1 MVPSRFRNEYRHNE
15 IATSS
20 QGKLIIMM
28 YEGAVKFVNLAIEGV
43 DNKDLSKKG
52 MYINKAHDIINE
64 LSLALDMEKG
74 GEVSQKLE
82 TLYQFVL
89 HQLTL
94 ANIKS
99 DRKALESI
107 LNVLNPLLEAWTELL
122 AKSKNKDTNNNNQQ
136 DSSQTP
142 RNNIAPQC

>member
-1 MVPSRFRNEYRHNE
+1 MVPSRFRKEYRHNE

-20 QGKLIIMM
+20 QGRLIIMM

-52 MYINKAHDIINE
+52 IYINKAHDIINE
-64 LSLALDMEKG
+64 LSLALDMKKG
-74 GEVSQKLE
+74 GEIAQKLE
-82 TLYQFVL
+82 SLYQFIL

-107 LNVLNPLLEAWTELL
+107 LNVLTPLLEAWTKLL
-122 AKSKNKDTNNNNQQ
+122 TKSNNSNTNN
-136 DSSQTP
+136 TP
-142 RNNIAPQC
+142 QNLNKTPPKI

>member
-1 MVPSRFRNEYRHNE
+1 MVPSRFRKEYRHNE

-20 QGKLIIMM
+20 QGRLIIMM

-52 MYINKAHDIINE
+52 IYINKAHDIINE
-64 LSLALDMEKG
+64 LSLALDMKKG
-74 GEVSQKLE
+74 GEIAQKLE
-82 TLYQFVL
+82 SLYQFIL

-99 DRKALESI
+99 DRKARESI
-107 LNVLNPLLEAWTELL
+107 LNVLTPLLEAWTKLL
-122 AKSKNKDTNNNNQQ
+122 TKSNNNNSNNAPQNLNK
-136 DSSQTP
+136 TP
-142 RNNIAPQC
+142 PKNIASQC

>member
-1 MVPSRFRNEYRHNE
+1 MVPSRFRKEYRYNE

-20 QGKLIIMM
+20 QGRLIIMM

-52 MYINKAHDIINE
+52 KYINKAHDIVNE
-64 LSLALDMEKG
+64 LSLALDMKKG
-74 GEVSQKLE
+74 GEVAQKLE
-82 TLYQFVL
+82 ALYQFIL
-89 HQLTL
+89 HQLTV

-107 LNVLNPLLEAWTELL
+107 LKVLVPLLDAWTELSD
-122 AKSKNKDTNNNNQQ
+122 KSKNNNTNNTHQ
-136 DSSQTP
+136 SLAKTP
-142 RNNIAPQC
+142 PKNIASKC

>member
-1 MVPSRFRNEYRHNE
+1 
-15 IATSS
+15 
-20 QGKLIIMM
+20 M

-52 MYINKAHDIINE
+52 IYINKAHDIINE
-64 LSLALDMEKG
+64 LSLALDMKKG
-74 GEVSQKLE
+74 GEIAQKLE
-82 TLYQFVL
+82 SLYQFIL

-107 LNVLNPLLEAWTELL
+107 LNVLTPLLEAWTKLL
-122 AKSKNKDTNNNNQQ
+122 TKSNNNNTNN
-136 DSSQTP
+136 TP
-142 RNNIAPQC
+142 QNLNKTPPKNIASQC

>member
-1 MVPSRFRNEYRHNE
+1 MVPSRFRKEYRHNE

-20 QGKLIIMM
+20 QGRLIIMM

-43 DNKDLSKKG
+43 DSKDLSKKG
-52 MYINKAHDIINE
+52 LYINKAHDVINE
-64 LSLALDMEKG
+64 LSLALDMKKG
-74 GEVSQKLE
+74 GEVAQKLE
-82 TLYQFVL
+82 ALYQFIL

-107 LNVLNPLLEAWTELL
+107 LNVLTPLLEAWTKLL
-122 AKSKNKDTNNNNQQ
+122 TKSNNNTNN
-136 DSSQTP
+136 TP
-142 RNNIAPQC
+142 RNSIKLHQKI

>member
-1 MVPSRFRNEYRHNE
+1 MVPSRFRKEYRHNE

-20 QGKLIIMM
+20 QGKLIVMM

-52 MYINKAHDIINE
+52 IYINKAHDIVNE
-64 LSLALDMEKG
+64 LSLALDLKKG
-74 GEVSQKLE
+74 GEVAQKLE
-82 TLYQFVL
+82 SLYQFIL

-107 LNVLNPLLEAWTELL
+107 LNVLTPLLQAWTELF
-122 AKSKNKDTNNNNQQ
+122 ANDKNKDTHP
-136 DSSQTP
+136 SSKKTP
-142 RNNIAPQC
+142 PKNITSQC

>member
-1 MVPSRFRNEYRHNE
+1 MVPNRFRKEYRHNE

-28 YEGAVKFVNLAIEGV
+28 YEGALKFVNLAIEGV

-52 MYINKAHDIINE
+52 SYINKAHDIINE
-64 LSLALDMEKG
+64 LSLALNLKKG
-74 GEVSQKLE
+74 GEVAQKLE
-82 TLYQFVL
+82 SLYQFIL

-107 LNVLNPLLEAWTELL
+107 LNVLIPLLEAWTELFTK
-122 AKSKNKDTNNNNQQ
+122 ASPDTRDTPKNLDDNPPK
-136 DSSQTP
+136 
-142 RNNIAPQC
+142 NIASQC

>member
-1 MVPSRFRNEYRHNE
+1 MVSSRFHKEYRHNE
-15 IATSS
+15 ISTSS

-52 MYINKAHDIINE
+52 IYINKTHDIINE
-64 LSLALDMEKG
+64 LSLALDMKGG
-74 GEVSQKLE
+74 GEVAQKLE
-82 TLYQFVL
+82 ALYQFVL

-99 DRKALESI
+99 DRKPLESI
-107 LNVLNPLLEAWTELL
+107 LKVLIPLLEAWTELL
-122 AKSKNKDTNNNNQQ
+122 TKNKNNNSNSTQRV
-136 DSSQTP
+136 TLKP
-142 RNNIAPQC
+142 HLRT

>member
-1 MVPSRFRNEYRHNE
+1 MVPSRFRKEYRHNE

-20 QGKLIIMM
+20 QGRLIIMM

-52 MYINKAHDIINE
+52 IYINKAHDIINE
-64 LSLALDMEKG
+64 LSLALDMKKG
-74 GEVSQKLE
+74 GEIAQKLE
-82 TLYQFVL
+82 SLYQFIL

-107 LNVLNPLLEAWTELL
+107 LNVLTPLLEAWTKLL
-122 AKSKNKDTNNNNQQ
+122 TKSNNNNTNN
-136 DSSQTP
+136 TP
-142 RNNIAPQC
+142 QNLNKTPPKNIASQC

>member
-1 MVPSRFRNEYRHNE
+1 MVPSRFRKEYRHNE

-28 YEGAVKFVNLAIEGV
+28 YEGAVKFVKLAIEGV

-52 MYINKAHDIINE
+52 TYINKAHDIINE
-64 LSLALDMEKG
+64 LSLALDIKRG
-74 GEVSQKLE
+74 GEVAQRLE
-82 TLYQFVL
+82 TLYQFIL

-107 LNVLNPLLEAWTELL
+107 LNVLIPLLEAWTELL
-122 AKSKNKDTNNNNQQ
+122 AKSKNNDTNNTPQSLAKTPPKNIT
-136 DSSQTP
+136 SQ
-142 RNNIAPQC
+142 C

>member
-1 MVPSRFRNEYRHNE
+1 MVPSRFRKEYRHNE

-20 QGKLIIMM
+20 QGRLIIMM
-28 YEGAVKFVNLAIEGV
+28 YEGAVKFVSLAIEGV

-52 MYINKAHDIINE
+52 IYINKAHDIINE
-64 LSLALDMEKG
+64 LSLALDMKKG
-74 GEVSQKLE
+74 GEIAQKLE
-82 TLYQFVL
+82 SLYQFIL

-107 LNVLNPLLEAWTELL
+107 LNVLTPLLEAWTKLL
-122 AKSKNKDTNNNNQQ
+122 TKSNNNNTNN
-136 DSSQTP
+136 TP
-142 RNNIAPQC
+142 QNLNKTPPKNIASQC

>member
-1 MVPSRFRNEYRHNE
+1 MVSSRFHNEYRHNE

-52 MYINKAHDIINE
+52 IYINKTHDIINE
-64 LSLALDMEKG
+64 LSLALDMKGG
-74 GEVSQKLE
+74 GEVAQKLE
-82 TLYQFVL
+82 ALYQFVL

-99 DRKALESI
+99 DRKPLESI
-107 LNVLNPLLEAWTELL
+107 LKVLIPLLEAWTELL
-122 AKSKNKDTNNNNQQ
+122 TKNKNNDSNSTQQ
-136 DSSQTP
+136 GHAKKP
-142 RNNIAPQC
+142 HLRI

>member
-1 MVPSRFRNEYRHNE
+1 MVPSRFRKEYSHNE

-20 QGKLIIMM
+20 QGRLIIMM

-52 MYINKAHDIINE
+52 IYINKAHDIINE
-64 LSLALDMEKG
+64 LSLALDMKKG
-74 GEVSQKLE
+74 GEIAQKLE
-82 TLYQFVL
+82 SLYQFIL

-107 LNVLNPLLEAWTELL
+107 LNVLTPLLEAWTKLL
-122 AKSKNKDTNNNNQQ
+122 TKRNNNNT
-136 DSSQTP
+136 DNTP
-142 RNNIAPQC
+142 QNLNKTPPKNIASQC